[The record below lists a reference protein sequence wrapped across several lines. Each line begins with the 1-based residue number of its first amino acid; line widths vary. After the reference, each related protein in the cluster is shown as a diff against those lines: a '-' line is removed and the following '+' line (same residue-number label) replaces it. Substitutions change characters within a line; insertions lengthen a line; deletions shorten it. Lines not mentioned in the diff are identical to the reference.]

1 MASRAD
7 HILKPGKDV
16 KDGKDDKDDKDD
28 KDGKDDKD
36 EKDDKDGKNYKDGKD
51 DKDDEGRHSEPGKLV
66 VDSMTRTAVSEMWS
80 ICLRLA
86 RHTNLLT

>member
-1 MASRAD
+1 MTIPDDLQALDREEAAAGATTAEASKSESEEKTGVETGAD
-7 HILKPGKDV
+7 GS
-16 KDGKDDKDDKDD
+16 KDDK
-28 KDGKDDKD
+28 
-36 EKDDKDGKNYKDGKD
+36 
-51 DKDDEGRHSEPGKLV
+51 DEGRHSEPGKLV